1 MNEKERETRQN
12 AVYVWEIGLL
22 RIMYENGI
30 INSQEYKEIRS
41 IADNQIPHKIY
52 MS

>member
-12 AVYVWEIGLL
+12 AEYVWEIGLL
-22 RIMYENGI
+22 RIMRENGI
-30 INSQEYKEIRS
+30 INEQEYMAIRN
-41 IADNQIPHKIY
+41 IADSQTPHKIY